1 MSNTKHYVDNEKFL
15 EALKERKNLLRIA
28 EEAGEEPP
36 QISNYLGECILKIAT
51 HLSYKSNFINYTYR
65 EDMVLDGVQ
74 TCIQYLDNFDPE
86 KSSNPF
92 AYYTQIIYYAFIRR
106 IHKEKKQSYI
116 KSKLIQDIAF
126 ESFEVGEH
134 DEDGSF
140 TNAYVDFLR
149 THSEPVE
156 LPAPKKKKK
165 KENSLEN
172 FMDEEQ

>member
-28 EEAGEEPP
+28 EETGEEPP

-116 KSKLIQDIAF
+116 KSKLIQDVAF

-134 DEDGSF
+134 DEEGSF

-156 LPAPKKKKK
+156 LPVPKKKKK
-165 KENSLEN
+165 KENTLEN
-172 FMDEEQ
+172 FMDDEQ